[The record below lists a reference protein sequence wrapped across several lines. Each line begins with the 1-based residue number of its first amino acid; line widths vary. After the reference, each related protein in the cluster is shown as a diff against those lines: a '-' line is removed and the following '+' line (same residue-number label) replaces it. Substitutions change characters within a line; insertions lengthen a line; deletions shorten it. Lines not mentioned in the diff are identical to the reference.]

1 MKQHHERF
9 LQEAISLAEASVRL
23 GGGPFGA
30 VVVRD
35 GEIIGRGHNRVTLDL
50 DPSAHAEIQA
60 IRDAC
65 QHSGDFSLKAC
76 TLYVS
81 CEPCPMCM
89 AAAYWARLDQIV
101 YAASASDAAEA
112 GFDDV
117 HISQELCRPHSE
129 RGLRM
134 KQAMREQALSV
145 FELWK
150 QTKDRQEY

>member
-1 MKQHHERF
+1 MKKQDEGF
-9 LQEAISLAEASVRL
+9 LQEAIALAEASVRL

-30 VVVRD
+30 VVVRA

-50 DPSAHAEIQA
+50 DPSAHAEVQA

-65 QHSGDFSLKAC
+65 QHSGDFSLKGC

-81 CEPCPMCM
+81 CEPCTMCL
-89 AAAYWARLDQIV
+89 AAAYWARVDRII

-117 HISQELCRPHSE
+117 HIREELCRPNTE
-129 RGLRM
+129 RKLVM
-134 KQAMREQALSV
+134 KQAMREQALPV

-150 QTKDRQEY
+150 ANEDRQDY